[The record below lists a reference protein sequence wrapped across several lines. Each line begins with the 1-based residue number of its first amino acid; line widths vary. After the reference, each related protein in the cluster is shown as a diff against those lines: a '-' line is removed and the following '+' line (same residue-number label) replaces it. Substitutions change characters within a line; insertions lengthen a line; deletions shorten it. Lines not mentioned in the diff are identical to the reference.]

1 MLVLLL
7 MMKQRMNLM
16 IFKLKSIKRIDNL
29 VDSID
34 LTLATDDEV
43 NYEPDDI

>member
-1 MLVLLL
+1 MLLMLL
-7 MMKQRMNLM
+7 MMKLRMNLM

>member
-1 MLVLLL
+1 MLLLLL
-7 MMKQRMNLM
+7 MMKLRMNLM
-16 IFKLKSIKRIDNL
+16 IFKLKSSKRIDNL

>member
-1 MLVLLL
+1 MLLLLL
-7 MMKQRMNLM
+7 MMKLRMNLM
-16 IFKLKSIKRIDNL
+16 IFKLTSCKRIDNL

>member
-1 MLVLLL
+1 
-7 MMKQRMNLM
+7 M

>member
-1 MLVLLL
+1 MLLLLL
-7 MMKQRMNLM
+7 MMKLRMNLM

-43 NYEPDDI
+43 KYEPDDI

>member
-1 MLVLLL
+1 MLLLLL
-7 MMKQRMNLM
+7 MMKLRMNLM

>member
-1 MLVLLL
+1 
-7 MMKQRMNLM
+7 MMKLRMNLM

>member
-1 MLVLLL
+1 MLLLLL
-7 MMKQRMNLM
+7 MMKLRMNLM

-34 LTLATDDEV
+34 LTLAPDDEV

>member
-1 MLVLLL
+1 MLLLLL
-7 MMKQRMNLM
+7 MMKLRINMM
-16 IFKLKSIKRIDNL
+16 IFKLKSSKRIDNL

>member
-1 MLVLLL
+1 MLLLLL
-7 MMKQRMNLM
+7 MMKLRMNLM

-43 NYEPDDI
+43 NYEPDDT

>member
-1 MLVLLL
+1 MLLLLL
-7 MMKQRMNLM
+7 MMKLRMNLM

-43 NYEPDDI
+43 NYEPDAI